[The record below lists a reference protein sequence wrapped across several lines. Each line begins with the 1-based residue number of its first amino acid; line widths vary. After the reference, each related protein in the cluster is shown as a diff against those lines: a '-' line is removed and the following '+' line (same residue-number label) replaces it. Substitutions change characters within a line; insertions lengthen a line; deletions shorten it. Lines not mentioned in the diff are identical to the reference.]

1 MPTYANK
8 DFKNRLTNPIQTKLA
23 SQIKFDVPFSFELIA
38 ITLMLAWEAGPST
51 IVRFA
56 AGS

>member
-8 DFKNRLTNPIQTKLA
+8 DFKNRLTNPIQTELVRK
-23 SQIKFDVPFSFELIA
+23 IKFDVPSSFELIA
-38 ITLMLAWEAGPST
+38 SILMLAWEAGPST

>member
-23 SQIKFDVPFSFELIA
+23 SQIKFDVPSSFEL